1 MDEDLQQM
9 SKEQLIEEITKLR
22 TGIRAHRD
30 SSGQNLCWN
39 HPKLWSLL
47 PEKIEPKISIPEWP
61 DFMKGCV
68 EYRKSLETEIAKQHQ
83 QDQ

>member
-9 SKEQLIEEITKLR
+9 SKEQLIEEIKKMR
-22 TGIRAHRD
+22 TRIREHRD
-30 SSGQNLCWN
+30 SSGQNLCWH

-47 PEKIEPKISIPEWP
+47 PEKIEPKISIPKWP